1 MDANTS
7 VRDIVLEEHERTLQ
21 QLEAIWDE
29 LGLLDDQRR
38 DRREAFHNHI
48 LNLCQRI
55 LDDEKALRARINN
68 RIVSNTQKI
77 IKLSEELCVTPPEDG
92 VDGLALLDL
101 DALLQ
106 ERLDKLEQTKEERL
120 ETLKELQE
128 KDEGLCELLCET
140 PYFIPQNLVPTL
152 EDISNVEKHIKS
164 MEKEK
169 EERERTFAT
178 LKAGVVEFLQE
189 LEQSP
194 EDSFLQQ
201 VVCSDEDEDVP
212 LGKAD
217 LQQLRTVHSDLE
229 FKVRENEAK
238 SLELRETI
246 KHLWDLLQVPM
257 EEQEAFLATAPKHTP
272 SSIAKLQE
280 ELRRL
285 RVLRQ
290 QNLSLFIEKLQEELT
305 EWWEKCFVGELE
317 REGFTSS
324 HPGTDEEV
332 LDAYEKEVQ
341 KWKKFHQDNYGI
353 LEMVNQFLSLY
364 VQMWEL
370 EEKAKDPSRLFN
382 TRGGALLQEE
392 KAKKKV
398 RTELPRVETRL
409 VELGKEW
416 EEREGKPF
424 GIYGTPLEEHIKSL
438 WEKHEARREQ
448 EKNKKQNEKSNLDS
462 KPRMYKGTTPAKTPI
477 LSRKR
482 MHGGEDPVSS
492 KKPKHGNLAPN
503 PSPTKLPPSISPLKG
518 MQTPRARPLTER
530 NCQVP
535 EVLVSKPSGG
545 SHKPTEELQST
556 ITYDTFEEKLRS
568 SNELLNSTMLESR
581 ISENRK

>member
-7 VRDIVLEEHERTLQ
+7 VKDIVLEEHDRTLQ

-38 DRREAFHNHI
+38 DRREAFHTHI

-55 LDDEKALRARINN
+55 LDDEKALRARINS
-68 RIVSNTQKI
+68 RIVANTQNI
-77 IKLSEELCVTPPEDG
+77 IKLSEELCVTPEEE
-92 VDGLALLDL
+92 VDGLPLLDL

-106 ERLDKLEQTKEERL
+106 ERIDKLEQIKEERL
-120 ETLKELQE
+120 ENLKELQE

-140 PYFIPQNLVPTL
+140 PYYIPPNFVPTL
-152 EDISNVEKHIKS
+152 EDISNVEKHIKA

-169 EERERTFAT
+169 EEREKTFAT
-178 LKAGVVEFLQE
+178 LKAGLLDFLQE

-201 VVCSDEDEDVP
+201 ILCSDEDEDVP

-246 KHLWDLLQVPM
+246 KHLWDLLQIPV
-257 EEQEAFLATAPKHTP
+257 EDQEAFLATAHKHTP

-285 RVLRQ
+285 KVLRE

-305 EWWEKCFVGELE
+305 EWWEKCCVGELD
-317 REGFTSS
+317 REAFTSS
-324 HPGTDEEV
+324 HPGADEET
-332 LDAYEKEVQ
+332 LDVYENEVK
-341 KWKKFHQDNYGI
+341 KWKKFHQDNIGI
-353 LEMVNQFLSLY
+353 LEMVNQFMNLY

-398 RTELPRVETRL
+398 RNELPRVETRL
-409 VELGKEW
+409 IELGKEW

-424 GIYGTPLEEHIKSL
+424 CIYGIPLEEHIKAL
-438 WEKHEARREQ
+438 WEKHEARKEQ
-448 EKNKKQNEKSNLDS
+448 EKNKKQNEKGNLDS
-462 KPRMYKGTTPAKTPI
+462 KQRMYKGTTPAKTPVM
-477 LSRKR
+477 SRKR
-482 MHGGEDPVSS
+482 MLVAEDPVST
-492 KKPKHGNLAPN
+492 KRPKHVNQLHI
-503 PSPTKLPPSISPLKG
+503 SPTKLQTISPVKA
-518 MQTPRARPLTER
+518 MQTPRTRPLAER
-530 NCQVP
+530 NHQAP
-535 EVLVSKPSGG
+535 EVIIAKPMVPF
-545 SHKPTEELQST
+545 KPIEELQST

-568 SNELLNSTMLESR
+568 SSEYLNSTMLEPR